1 MATMPPNP
9 YDTGLERT
17 AANYVPL
24 SPLSFLP
31 KAALLYPERTA
42 IVQGDRAQNWAETYT
57 RCRRLAS
64 ALTQHGIGR
73 GDTVAIMA
81 PNTLPMVEAHFGIPM
96 TGAVINTLNTR
107 LDPEALAF
115 QLQHGATKLL
125 LTDREYSPVIAR
137 ALNLMPAEARPLIV
151 DIDDPG
157 AHGGELIGEIEYEA
171 FLAAG
176 DEKFAWTLP
185 PDEWD
190 AISLNYTS
198 GTTGNP
204 KGVVAHHRG
213 AYLNALNNAFT
224 SDMQRHAVYLWVV
237 PMFHCNGWCFP
248 WTVAALAGTNV
259 CLRRVE
265 PAAIFNAIRTRRVT
279 DMSGAPIVYTSLID
293 AADSLRA
300 GITHRVTG
308 TTGGSPPPSR
318 TFSRA
323 VEIGIDLVH
332 IYGLTETYGPAAA
345 CPMHEDWASLAPEA
359 RAAKIARQGFASL
372 AQEAMRVLD
381 PATMQEVPHDGET
394 VGEIMFRGNIV
405 MKGYLKN
412 AKATAEAFSG
422 GWFHTGDLAVVEP
435 DGYVRIRDRSKD
447 VIISGGENIS
457 SVEVEE
463 VLCRH
468 PAVVAAAVVGRPD
481 AKWGEAPAAYV
492 ELREGA
498 SATEADLLLFCRGH
512 LAGYKLPK
520 SIEFAALPR
529 TSTGKVQK
537 YLLRETAKQR
547 FGAVT
552 FDE

>member
-1 MATMPPNP
+1 MPANQ

-42 IVQGDRAQNWAETYT
+42 IVQGDRAQSWVETYA
-57 RCRRLAS
+57 RCRRFAS
-64 ALTQHGIGR
+64 ALKQRGIGR

-107 LDPEALAF
+107 LDPAALAF
-115 QLQHGATKLL
+115 QLRHGATKLL
-125 LTDREYSPVIAR
+125 LTDREYSPVIAH
-137 ALNLMPAEARPLIV
+137 ALNLMPADKRPLIV

-157 AHGGELIGEIEYEA
+157 ARGGEFVGAIEYEA
-171 FLAAG
+171 FLAEG
-176 DEKFAWTLP
+176 DEEFEWSLP

-213 AYLNALNNAFT
+213 AYLNALNNVFT
-224 SDMQRHAVYLWVV
+224 SDMRRHAVYLWVV

-265 PAAIFNAIRTRRVT
+265 PAAIFDAIRTHRVT

-293 AADSLRA
+293 AADSLRE

-323 VEIGIDLVH
+323 GEIGIDLVH

-345 CPMHEDWASLAPEA
+345 CPMHEDWASLPPAA
-359 RAAKIARQGFASL
+359 RATKIARQGFASL
-372 AQEAMRVLD
+372 AQEDMRVLD
-381 PATMQEVPHDGET
+381 PATMREVPHDGET

-412 AKATAEAFSG
+412 PQATAEAFAG
-422 GWFHTGDLAVVEP
+422 GWFHTGDLAVVEA

-468 PAVVAAAVVGRPD
+468 KSVSAAAVVGRPD
-481 AKWGEAPAAYV
+481 AKWGEAPAGFV

-498 SATEADLLLFCRGH
+498 AATEAELLTFCRAH

-520 SIEFAALPR
+520 TIVFGPLPR

-537 YLLRETAKQR
+537 YVLRETAKQK
-547 FGAVT
+547 FGAVQ
-552 FDE
+552 FDG

>member
-1 MATMPPNP
+1 MPANP
-9 YDTGLERT
+9 YDAGLERT
-17 AANYVPL
+17 VANYVPL

-42 IVQGDRAQNWAETYT
+42 IVQGERAQNWADTYK

-64 ALTQHGIGR
+64 ALARCGIDR

-115 QLQHGATKLL
+115 QLQHGGTKVL
-125 LTDREYSPVIAR
+125 LTDREFSPTIDR
-137 ALNLMPAEARPLIV
+137 ALLLMPPKARPYIV
-151 DIDDPG
+151 DIDDP
-157 AHGGELIGEIEYEA
+157 AARGGESIGDNEYET
-171 FLAAG
+171 FLADG
-176 DEKFAWTLP
+176 DEDLAWSLP
-185 PDEWD
+185 PDEWN

-213 AYLNALNNAFT
+213 AYLNALNNVFT
-224 SDMQRHAVYLWVV
+224 ARMTPHAVYLWVV
-237 PMFHCNGWCFP
+237 PMFHCNGWCYP
-248 WTVAALAGTNV
+248 WTVAAVAGTNV

-265 PAAIFNAIRTRRVT
+265 PAAIFGAIRAHRVT
-279 DMSGAPIVYTSLID
+279 QMSGAPIVYTSLID
-293 AADSLRA
+293 APDALRE
-300 GITHRVTG
+300 GISHRVTG

-323 VEIGIDLVH
+323 AEIGIDLVH
-332 IYGLTETYGPAAA
+332 IYGLTETYGPAAV
-345 CPMHEDWASLAPEA
+345 CPVHDDWAALPAEA
-359 RAAKIARQGFASL
+359 RAAKIARQGFATL
-372 AQEAMRVLD
+372 AQEDMRVLD
-381 PATMQEVPHDGET
+381 PVTMHEVPHDGVA

-412 AKATAEAFSG
+412 PKATEEAFAG

-435 DGYVRIRDRSKD
+435 DGYARIRDRSKD

-468 PAVVAAAVVGRPD
+468 PAVSAAAVVGRPD
-481 AKWGEAPAAYV
+481 AKWGEAPAGFV
-492 ELREGA
+492 ELREGGV
-498 SATEADLLLFCRGH
+498 ATEGDLLIFCRAH
-512 LAGYKLPK
+512 LADYKLPK
-520 SIEFAALPR
+520 TIVFGPLPR

-537 YLLRETAKQR
+537 YVLRETAKQK
-547 FGAVT
+547 FGAIV
-552 FDE
+552 FEE

>member
-1 MATMPPNP
+1 MPAND

-17 AANYVPL
+17 AANYVAL

-31 KAALLYPERTA
+31 KAALIYPERTA
-42 IVQGDRAQNWAETYT
+42 IVQGARAQSWAETYN

-64 ALTQHGIGR
+64 ALSRRGIGR

-107 LDPEALAF
+107 LDPAALAF
-115 QLQHGATKLL
+115 QLQHGGARIL
-125 LTDREYSPVIAR
+125 LTDREYSQTISR
-137 ALNLMPAEARPLIV
+137 ALLLMPAEARPQIV
-151 DIDDPG
+151 DIDDTG
-157 AHGGELIGEIEYEA
+157 ARGGDLIGDCEYETL
-171 FLAAG
+171 LAGG
-176 DEKFAWTLP
+176 DEDFAWSLP

-213 AYLNALNNAFT
+213 AYLNALNNVFT
-224 SDMQRHAVYLWVV
+224 ARMAAHAVYLWVV
-237 PMFHCNGWCFP
+237 PMFHCNGWCHP
-248 WTVAALAGTNV
+248 WTVAAVAGTNV

-265 PAAIFNAIRTRRVT
+265 PAAIFGAIRTHRVT
-279 DMSGAPIVYTSLID
+279 QMSGAPIVYTSLID
-293 AADSLRA
+293 APDALRE
-300 GITHRVTG
+300 GISHRVTG

-323 VEIGIDLVH
+323 AEIGIDLVH
-332 IYGLTETYGPAAA
+332 IYGLTETYGPAAV
-345 CPMHEDWASLAPEA
+345 CPVQDDWAALPAEA

-372 AQEAMRVLD
+372 AEEDMRVLD
-381 PATMQEVPHDGET
+381 PVTMTEVPHDGAT

-412 AKATAEAFSG
+412 PRATEEAFAG

-468 PAVVAAAVVGRPD
+468 PAVSAAAVVGRPD
-481 AKWGEAPAAYV
+481 AKWGEAPAGFV
-492 ELREGA
+492 EVREGA
-498 SATEADLLLFCRGH
+498 IATEAELLTFCRAH

-520 SIEFAALPR
+520 TIVFGPLPR

-537 YLLRETAKQR
+537 YVLRETAKQR
-547 FGAVT
+547 FGAVM

>member
-1 MATMPPNP
+1 MAANA
-9 YDTGLERT
+9 YDIGLERT
-17 AANYVPL
+17 AANYVAL
-24 SPLSFLP
+24 SPMSFLP

-42 IVQGDRAQNWAETYT
+42 IVQGDRAQTWAETYG

-64 ALTQHGIGR
+64 ALARRGIGR

-107 LDPEALAF
+107 LDAEALAF
-115 QLQHGATKLL
+115 QLQHGGTKLL
-125 LTDREYSPVIAR
+125 LTDREFGPVIAR
-137 ALNLMPAEARPLIV
+137 ALNLMAAEARPQIV

-157 AHGGELIGEIEYEA
+157 ARGGEFIGTIEYEA
-171 FLAAG
+171 FLAGG
-176 DEKFAWTLP
+176 DDGFEWSLP
-185 PDEWD
+185 ADEWD

-213 AYLNALNNAFT
+213 AYLNALNNVFI
-224 SDMQRHAVYLWVV
+224 SDMRRHAVYLWVV

-265 PAAIFNAIRTRRVT
+265 PAAIFAAIRRHRVT
-279 DMSGAPIVYTSLID
+279 NMSGAPIVYTSLID
-293 AADSLRA
+293 APDALRE
-300 GITHRVTG
+300 GIAHRVTG

-323 VEIGIDLVH
+323 GEIGIDLVH

-345 CPMHEDWASLAPEA
+345 CPMHEDWAGLAPEA

-372 AQEAMRVLD
+372 AEEDMRVLD
-381 PATMQEVPHDGET
+381 PATMLEVPHDGET

-412 AKATAEAFSG
+412 SEATKEAFAG

-468 PAVVAAAVVGRPD
+468 PAVSAAAVVGRPD
-481 AKWGEAPAAYV
+481 AKWGEAPAGFV

-498 SATEADLLLFCRGH
+498 AATEADLLTFCRAH

-520 SIEFAALPR
+520 SIVFGPLPR

-537 YLLRETAKQR
+537 YVLRETARQV
-547 FGAVT
+547 FGAVL
-552 FDE
+552 FEG

>member
-1 MATMPPNP
+1 MPANP
-9 YDTGLERT
+9 YDAGLERT
-17 AANYVPL
+17 VANYVPL

-42 IVQGDRAQNWAETYT
+42 IVQGERAQNWADTYK

-64 ALTQHGIGR
+64 ALARCGIDR

-96 TGAVINTLNTR
+96 TGAVINTVNTR

-115 QLQHGATKLL
+115 QLQHGGTKVL
-125 LTDREYSPVIAR
+125 LTDREFSPTIDR
-137 ALNLMPAEARPLIV
+137 ALLLMPPKARPYIV
-151 DIDDPG
+151 DIDDP
-157 AHGGELIGEIEYEA
+157 AARGGESIGDNEYET
-171 FLAAG
+171 FLADG
-176 DEKFAWTLP
+176 DEDLAWSLP
-185 PDEWD
+185 PDEWN

-213 AYLNALNNAFT
+213 AYLNALNNVFT
-224 SDMQRHAVYLWVV
+224 ARMTPHAVYLWVV
-237 PMFHCNGWCFP
+237 PMFHCNGWCYP
-248 WTVAALAGTNV
+248 WTVAAVAGTNV

-265 PAAIFNAIRTRRVT
+265 PAAIFGAIRAHRVT
-279 DMSGAPIVYTSLID
+279 QMSGAPIVYTSLID
-293 AADSLRA
+293 APDALRE
-300 GITHRVTG
+300 GISHRVTG

-323 VEIGIDLVH
+323 AEIGIDLVH
-332 IYGLTETYGPAAA
+332 IYGLTETYGPAAV
-345 CPMHEDWASLAPEA
+345 CPVHDDWAALPAEA
-359 RAAKIARQGFASL
+359 RAAKIARQGFATL
-372 AQEAMRVLD
+372 AQEDMRVLD
-381 PATMQEVPHDGET
+381 PVTMHEVPHDGVA

-412 AKATAEAFSG
+412 PKATEEAFAG

-435 DGYVRIRDRSKD
+435 DGYARIRDRSKD

-468 PAVVAAAVVGRPD
+468 PAVSAAAVVGRPD
-481 AKWGEAPAAYV
+481 AKWGEAPAGFV
-492 ELREGA
+492 ELREGGV
-498 SATEADLLLFCRGH
+498 ATEGDLLIFCRAH
-512 LAGYKLPK
+512 LADYKLPK
-520 SIEFAALPR
+520 TIVFGPLPR

-537 YLLRETAKQR
+537 YVLRETAKQK
-547 FGAVT
+547 FGAIV
-552 FDE
+552 FEE